1 MKFFIDTANV
11 EEIKTALSWGLIDG
25 VTTNPTL
32 ISKTKRPFLD
42 VVKDIFSLGEE
53 KDFPISLEVI
63 GMKNGKLDSETMVK
77 EALFF
82 VDFLKKNDLNVNNL
96 VVKIPMSLEGLK
108 AVKILSEKGIKTNV
122 TLVFSPN
129 QALLAMKAGATF
141 ISPFVGRLD
150 DIGHDGMRL
159 VEEIVNII
167 ENYGFESEVI
177 VSSVRHPKH
186 VLEAALIGAHI
197 ATIPFGVLE
206 KLSKHPLTDIG
217 LERFLKDWENVP
229 DKDELFK

>member
-11 EEIKTALSWGLIDG
+11 EEIKTALLWGLIDG

-32 ISKTKRPFLD
+32 IAKTKRPFWD
-42 VVKDIFSLGEE
+42 VVKDIFSLAQD
-53 KDFPISLEVI
+53 KIFPISVEVI
-63 GMKNGKLDSETMVK
+63 GMKDGKLDSETMVK
-77 EALFF
+77 EAFAF
-82 VDFLKKNDLNVNNL
+82 VDFLKKHNLNLNNL

-108 AVKILSEKGIKTNV
+108 AVKILKEKNIKTNV
-122 TLVFSPN
+122 TLIFSAN

-150 DIGHDGMRL
+150 DIGHSGMKL
-159 VEEIVNII
+159 VEEIVMII
-167 ENYGFESEVI
+167 ENYGFDSEVI

-229 DKDELFK
+229 QKIF

>member
-32 ISKTKRPFLD
+32 IAKTKRSFWD
-42 VVKDIFSLGEE
+42 VVKDIFSLAHDKE
-53 KDFPISLEVI
+53 FPISVEVI
-63 GMKNGKLDSETMVK
+63 GMKDGKLDSETMVK
-77 EALFF
+77 EAFSF
-82 VDFLKKNDLNVNNL
+82 VDFLKKHNLNLNNL

-108 AVKILSEKGIKTNV
+108 AVKILKEKNIKTNV
-122 TLVFSPN
+122 TLIFSAN

-150 DIGHDGMRL
+150 DIGHSGMKL
-159 VEEIVNII
+159 VEEIVMII

-186 VLEAALIGAHI
+186 VLDAALIGAHI

-206 KLSKHPLTDIG
+206 KLAKHPLTDIG
-217 LERFLKDWENVP
+217 LEKFLKDWENVP
-229 DKDELFK
+229 HKIF

>member
-1 MKFFIDTANV
+1 MKFFIDTANI

-32 ISKTKRPFLD
+32 IAKTKKPFWD
-42 VVKDIFSLGEE
+42 VVKEIFSLAQNKE
-53 KDFPISLEVI
+53 FPISVEVI
-63 GMKNGKLDSETMVK
+63 GMKDGKLDSETMVK
-77 EALFF
+77 EAFTF
-82 VDFLKKNDLNVNNL
+82 VEFLKKHNLNVNNL

-108 AVKILSEKGIKTNV
+108 AVRILKEKNIKTNV
-122 TLVFSPN
+122 TLVFSAN

-150 DIGHDGMRL
+150 DIGHCGIDV
-159 VEEIVNII
+159 VEKIVKII
-167 ENYGFESEVI
+167 NNYKFDSKVI
-177 VSSVRHPKH
+177 VSSIRHPKH
-186 VLEAALIGAHI
+186 VLKSALIGAHI

-206 KLSKHPLTDIG
+206 KLSNHPLTNIG

-229 DKDELFK
+229 QKIF

>member
-1 MKFFIDTANV
+1 MKFFIDTANI

-32 ISKTKRPFLD
+32 IAKTKRPFWD
-42 VVKDIFSLGEE
+42 VVKDIFLLAQDKE
-53 KDFPISLEVI
+53 FPISVEVI
-63 GMKNGKLDSETMVK
+63 GMKNGKLDSEAMIK
-77 EALFF
+77 EAFTF
-82 VDFLKKNDLNVNNL
+82 VKFLKEHNLNVNNL

-108 AVKILSEKGIKTNV
+108 AVKILKEKNIKTNV

-150 DIGHDGMRL
+150 DIGHCGIKL
-159 VEEIVNII
+159 VEKIVKII
-167 ENYGFESEVI
+167 NNYKFDSQVI

-186 VLEAALIGAHI
+186 VLKAALIGAHI

-229 DKDELFK
+229 QKIF